1 MLLQFIINGLSIGSV
16 YALIA
21 IGYNMIYGI
30 LNLLNF
36 AHGDLYTIGVFVTW
50 TLLGMNVNI
59 PLSILAGMVV
69 VGILN
74 IIIERVAYRPVRFS
88 GRVTPTISAVGVA
101 YICRNFTQQ
110 VWGPSTR
117 SFDMIQLG
125 QWEIGGFII
134 GQLQIVIL
142 IIAIVCMVV
151 ISVLLKKTKVGQAI
165 TSISQ
170 SIPTAS
176 LMGIPAN
183 RIISIV
189 YAAGAVLGLIGGLLY
204 ASFYENVY
212 FGMGFM
218 NGTMKAWMASIIG
231 GIGSLKGAVIGA
243 MVLGL
248 AENLIAGY
256 ISTSWRDAVLWG
268 LFMVFIMIFPNGLFK
283 SQISEKL

>member
-21 IGYNMIYGI
+21 LGYNMIYGI

-36 AHGDLYTIGVFVTW
+36 AHGDLYTIGVFIVFS
-50 TLLGMNVNI
+50 LVSGGMNAF
-59 PLSILAGMVV
+59 LAILIAAVV
-69 VGILN
+69 VGVLN
-74 IIIERVAYRPVRFS
+74 LIIERIAYRPVRFS

-117 SFDMIQLG
+117 AFTLVKLG
-125 QWEIGGFII
+125 QFRIGNFVI
-134 GQLQIVIL
+134 GQLQIFILVIAVAL
-142 IIAIVCMVV
+142 MVV
-151 ISVLLKKTKVGQAI
+151 ISVLLKKTKTGQAI
-165 TSISQ
+165 NSISQ

-183 RIISIV
+183 RIIALV
-189 YAAGAVLGLIGGLLY
+189 YAAGAILGLVGGVLY
-204 ASFYENVY
+204 ASYYENVY

-231 GIGSLKGAVIGA
+231 GIGSLKGGVIGA
-243 MVLGL
+243 LILGL

-256 ISTSWRDAVLWG
+256 ISTEWRDAVLWAF
-268 LFMVFIMIFPNGLFK
+268 FMIFILIFPNGLFG

>member
-125 QWEIGGFII
+125 QWEVGGFII

>member
-59 PLSILAGMVV
+59 PLAILGGMVV
-69 VGILN
+69 VGVLN

-189 YAAGAVLGLIGGLLY
+189 YAAGAVLGLVGGLLY

-268 LFMVFIMIFPNGLFK
+268 LFMIFILIFPNGLFK